1 MVLEGNLLMT
11 KSLPEGVQ
19 KAVSGAKS
27 GDLRLYA
34 SPEGHFYVLSI
45 QEVTGSRPQPYAE
58 ARETVAGMVY
68 NEKLQKAVED
78 WIDKLKAV
86 SDVKIYLK
94 EN

>member
-1 MVLEGNLLMT
+1 VLAT

-19 KAVSGAKS
+19 KVVSGARS

-45 QEVTGSRPQPYAE
+45 QEVTASRPQPYPE
-58 ARETVAGMVY
+58 ARETIAGIVY

-86 SDVKIYLK
+86 SDVKVYLK
-94 EN
+94 DN